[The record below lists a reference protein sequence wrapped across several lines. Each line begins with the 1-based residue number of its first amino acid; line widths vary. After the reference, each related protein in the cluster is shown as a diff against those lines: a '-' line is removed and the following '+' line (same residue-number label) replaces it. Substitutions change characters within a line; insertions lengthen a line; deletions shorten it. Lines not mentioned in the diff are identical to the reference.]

1 MVVDYDGRIISQ
13 ASPGPGERIVVG
25 PVNVDM
31 LRHERRVRRA
41 HQMMAHLRTECY
53 PLYQQ
58 SYLASA
64 TLTNHEVLTV
74 TDQERRIDA
83 VKEKIGYLVKEES
96 SSLLSIQRLIDLSK
110 EKGAD

>member
-1 MVVDYDGRIISQ
+1 M
-13 ASPGPGERIVVG
+13 
-25 PVNVDM
+25 
-31 LRHERRVRRA
+31 
-41 HQMMAHLRTECY
+41 
-53 PLYQQ
+53 YQQ

-64 TLTNHEVLTV
+64 TLTSHEVLTV

-83 VKEKIGYLVKEES
+83 VKEKIGYLIKEES